1 MRASRANLLASL
13 APKNSFYFYELLEE
27 SPKNSKF
34 AYMVVLEIDIHIL
47 NQGVLDYH
55 LQSLTRQDLVGDKL
69 TENLLKSAVKVTKTQ
84 DVDDDEADKILLQ
97 AMKTFL
103 QDDDNAANMIRIN
116 IKLLRSSSVKF
127 QRKLVQEWEMLLG
140 NCYHN

>member
-27 SPKNSKF
+27 SPKKSKF